1 MRIGT
6 LDITHDT
13 YGQTI
18 RNFIK
23 RCPMGLAARF
33 YVSIAEKTGTER
45 RVRVL
50 NVGYCASLSKVISLE
65 RNSDNV
71 YAMI

>member
-23 RCPMGLAARF
+23 KCPMGLAARF

-45 RVRVL
+45 
-50 NVGYCASLSKVISLE
+50 KVPGIE
-65 RNSDNV
+65 
-71 YAMI
+71 

>member
-23 RCPMGLAARF
+23 KCPMGLAARF

-45 RVRVL
+45 RVPGIECRVL
-50 NVGYCASLSKVISLE
+50 FIIVKTNLSKE
-65 RNSDNV
+65 NFR
-71 YAMI
+71 